1 MYVYYDEVAVC
12 HEKKITSLK
21 GLSVCLSVK
30 MSTSSRGSVG
40 APRETPKITTS
51 SKLNNNIPSDPA
63 RPLGRPLTS
72 DDDDGRWD
80 NKWWPLKGS
89 ADNSWMFQG
98 EFREREK
105 GQTPDVID
113 RGKADDDDS
122 WMNDDD
128 DDSK

>member
-1 MYVYYDEVAVC
+1 MSGDGGDNDDICMYIMMKWLCDTKND
-12 HEKKITSLK
+12 HFLR
-21 GLSVCLSVK
+21 GLPLCLSVK

-80 NKWWPLKGS
+80 NK
-89 ADNSWMFQG
+89 
-98 EFREREK
+98 
-105 GQTPDVID
+105 
-113 RGKADDDDS
+113 
-122 WMNDDD
+122 
-128 DDSK
+128 